1 MYGQN
6 SFLSSLS
13 GGQRQGAFG
22 DLGSKLSD
30 EEKRFL
36 EELIRK
42 EVEKQKQQGGSFS
55 SFGGRGM
62 Y

>member
-13 GGQRQGAFG
+13 GGQRQGNFG
-22 DLGSKLSD
+22 NLDSNISD

-42 EVEKQKQQGGSFS
+42 EVEKQKQQGGLS
-55 SFGGRGM
+55 SFGNRGM

>member
-6 SFLSSLS
+6 SSLHSSLL
-13 GGQRQGAFG
+13 GGQRGTFG
-22 DLGSKLSD
+22 DPASKLSE
-30 EEKRFL
+30 EEKRLL

-42 EVEKQKQQGGSFS
+42 EVEKQKQQGGIS
-55 SFGGRGM
+55 SFGNRGM

>member
-13 GGQRQGAFG
+13 GGQRQGTFG
-22 DLGSKLSD
+22 NLDSKLSD

-42 EVEKQKQQGGSFS
+42 EVEKQKQQGGLS

>member
-1 MYGQN
+1 M
-6 SFLSSLS
+6 
-13 GGQRQGAFG
+13 
-22 DLGSKLSD
+22 GSKLSD

-42 EVEKQKQQGGSFS
+42 EVEKQKQQGGIS
-55 SFGGRGM
+55 SFGNRGM